1 MCVRAARL
9 GGLLWREAAPTA
21 RPPPT
26 PPATDGLVGASV
38 RHSLHEVWPVAL
50 LLALSSATALAALRL
65 LAQLLRTAISA
76 GTPGP
81 PSSLGTKRR
90 SAPALQ
96 RAALLLALAPA
107 VSAVVEAAGRALQAS
122 AVGVCSEASFA
133 GRQTLAAGG
142 HHTCQCALRAA
153 GGAVGCPRGT
163 RRLSSATQPGRGG
176 ESASGGRKEEEAPG
190 EGVNPLKR

>member
-1 MCVRAARL
+1 M
-9 GGLLWREAAPTA
+9 
-21 RPPPT
+21 
-26 PPATDGLVGASV
+26 
-38 RHSLHEVWPVAL
+38 WPVA

-81 PSSLGTKRR
+81 PSSLGTKCR

-133 GRQTLAAGG
+133 GRQTLSAGYG
-142 HHTCQCALRAA
+142 HTCAMRAA
-153 GGAVGCPRGT
+153 GGAVGCWGWNAYGLASVPAAAAAGGQVAIAAGNAHSCALAAGGAVGCWGSNDYGQAT
-163 RRLSSATQPGRGG
+163 ALLCLSAAAACFSDCTTTH
-176 ESASGGRKEEEAPG
+176 S
-190 EGVNPLKR
+190 L